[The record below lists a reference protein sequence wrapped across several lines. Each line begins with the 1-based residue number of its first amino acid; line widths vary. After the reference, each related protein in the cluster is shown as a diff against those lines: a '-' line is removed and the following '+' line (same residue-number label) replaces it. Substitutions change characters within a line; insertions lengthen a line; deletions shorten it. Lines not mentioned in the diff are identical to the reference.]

1 MTRARA
7 KLLQTKVNSLLSL
20 CDFDT
25 PLDGLLLHTQTLCI
39 IRYEEATSRCQ
50 TQAVLP
56 VGTTGT
62 TAPSGPTASSYRS
75 PQEALL
81 HAPDAS
87 GTTGPTT
94 PSSPQLSP
102 LPFNPTYHLPF
113 QSETTPTFWPTST

>member
-25 PLDGLLLHTQTLCI
+25 PLHGLLLHPQTLCI

-62 TAPSGPTASSYRS
+62 TARPGTTASAHRS
-75 PQEALL
+75 PLEAPL
-81 HAPDAS
+81 HAPEPS

-94 PSSPQLSP
+94 GTTDGRYYLP
-102 LPFNPTYHLPF
+102 LLPLATDA
-113 QSETTPTFWPTST
+113 SD